1 MIPERTDIIRFE
13 GIPES
18 PWLDFL
24 PEIPE
29 VIGELI
35 EHGRISS
42 DFSEPVFA
50 LYGAKLRNRHV
61 SSFDILLFHGLSSPR
76 ERFQV
81 LDICGFKVFRCR
93 YSY

>member
-1 MIPERTDIIRFE
+1 MIPECTDIIR
-13 GIPES
+13 
-18 PWLDFL
+18 LDGVLECSRLNLL

-29 VIGELI
+29 VLRELFKD
-35 EHGRISS
+35 GRISGNLA
-42 DFSEPVFA
+42 EPVFA
-50 LYGAKLRNRHV
+50 FYGAKLRNRHV